1 MNTKTI
7 TPWINWQEWKTVV
20 DDAYAD
26 DLCSYQRAFSAILA
40 WEARDADMPSGIL
53 GLKELIIAK
62 LARQST
68 DLENYNEMFTYQ
80 STVSMNVVR
89 FVNFITE
96 PFQTNSHAKT
106 VKAIANQIGIPD
118 WIVNLRHS
126 ATHFNLPSVEVL
138 EKAVTSLFEFLKE
151 RYIDSYKEISLDQ
164 SLLNQNVRGVIENLF
179 NEYMNFRY
187 KQTLMRTT
195 NKKNNNESSEDLDK
209 DVQSLVVNFR
219 HDTFDVLLLDG
230 FMIPTNEQLNA
241 MGIIAEEFLE
251 QENLNFPK
259 SFSNIWDKFL
269 SYVNE
274 MNLIGFLFT
283 NLITAYKFEVDNSLA
298 STHENLRNKFL
309 LSWILYLLKFNSY
322 KNEKLKMVKFQFQ
335 FSFKKVLHDIL
346 AIKPNRFTSLFLY
359 ELSKIASFSNE
370 ISPADYEKLKTL
382 MNFLNMT
389 NDQTV
394 TDESDEWMTMNET
407 ETSADYS
414 LYDMSVFDQ
423 YVKKNESTFERF
435 EMAQIK
441 IKSSGNW
448 QMIDD
453 PNWNQD
459 KLKLGFIE
467 NQSFI
472 NLNLDL
478 GQFCEKNETNGS
490 INNSQNLS
498 FQEAL
503 TSPYSKGPIIQ
514 NPKNLKERLMIN
526 YWEFA

>member
-1 MNTKTI
+1 MSLGKD
-7 TPWINWQEWKTVV
+7 TVKLKLLI
-20 DDAYAD
+20 Y
-26 DLCSYQRAFSAILA
+26 
-40 WEARDADMPSGIL
+40 SGFNHNCL
-53 GLKELIIAK
+53 
-62 LARQST
+62 
-68 DLENYNEMFTYQ
+68 
-80 STVSMNVVR
+80 R

-322 KNEKLKMVKFQFQ
+322 KNGELIC
-335 FSFKKVLHDIL
+335 SF
-346 AIKPNRFTSLFLY
+346 
-359 ELSKIASFSNE
+359 
-370 ISPADYEKLKTL
+370 
-382 MNFLNMT
+382 
-389 NDQTV
+389 
-394 TDESDEWMTMNET
+394 
-407 ETSADYS
+407 
-414 LYDMSVFDQ
+414 
-423 YVKKNESTFERF
+423 
-435 EMAQIK
+435 
-441 IKSSGNW
+441 
-448 QMIDD
+448 
-453 PNWNQD
+453 
-459 KLKLGFIE
+459 
-467 NQSFI
+467 
-472 NLNLDL
+472 
-478 GQFCEKNETNGS
+478 
-490 INNSQNLS
+490 
-498 FQEAL
+498 
-503 TSPYSKGPIIQ
+503 
-514 NPKNLKERLMIN
+514 
-526 YWEFA
+526 